1 MKRFSALF
9 LLIVLIPFVC
19 TAEDAEKQV
28 RAGIENVM
36 DGLDFDQAAD
46 IALDVPGWPEHRS
59 LEETVRALAGGES
72 FSADDALTA
81 VLGAFAKEV
90 VFTFLQKCYVVYKYF
105 YRHPRISQ
113 TF

>member
-9 LLIVLIPFVC
+9 LLIVLIPLVC

-59 LEETVRALAGGES
+59 LEET
-72 FSADDALTA
+72 
-81 VLGAFAKEV
+81 GARPCRRRKLFG
-90 VFTFLQKCYVVYKYF
+90 
-105 YRHPRISQ
+105 RRRR
-113 TF
+113 

>member
-46 IALDVPGWPEHRS
+46 IALDVPG
-59 LEETVRALAGGES
+59 
-72 FSADDALTA
+72 
-81 VLGAFAKEV
+81 
-90 VFTFLQKCYVVYKYF
+90 
-105 YRHPRISQ
+105 
-113 TF
+113 